1 MKKQQS
7 GFTLIELM
15 IVVAIIG
22 ILAAIAIPSYMDYTK
37 KAKASELMLAMAPY
51 KLAVAEFLASGNTVG
66 DIAGGDAAAVHVQ
79 IGAPPW
85 QATDVVN
92 TVAVTAGTGAIVA
105 TATAL
110 KETENGDLMTLTLTP
125 TPGTSGVKWACT
137 TNAPRLAPSSCRG
150 GPGDDSDD
158 GGDDG

>member
-51 KLAVAEFLASGNTVG
+51 KLAVAEFLASGNDVT
-66 DIAGGDAAAVHVQ
+66 DITGEDIIAL
-79 IGAPPW
+79 IGAPEW
-85 QATDVVN
+85 EDTDVVD
-92 TVAVTAGTGAIVA
+92 TVTVTESTGAIVA
-105 TATAL
+105 TAKDL
-110 KETENGDLMTLTLTP
+110 KETDDGDAMTLTLTP
-125 TPGTSGVKWACT
+125 TPGTSGVTWACT

-150 GPGDDSDD
+150 GPADPPEDP
-158 GGDDG
+158 